1 MVLVKF
7 MKTKKMIVI
16 TTVCIVTLV
25 VIFAGL
31 FYSGFFSHS
40 GTIQAKAVDTYATAG
55 SVDSLS
61 NAMNGFS
68 FDAYKELGMDSDENV
83 FFSPYS
89 IFVALAM
96 TYEGARGDTAVQM
109 KNVLGFEQND
119 EVSLCSFGR
128 IYNLLNIDAE
138 YTLNTANA
146 LWTKRDYPFLEEY
159 LRFIDNYYM
168 GKATDVD
175 FTNPGKAAEIINSWV
190 EENTGGKIKD
200 MLSSTDISPG
210 TVLIL
215 SNAIYFKG
223 LWSTRFD
230 VEDTVDRDFERTPA
244 EIVSVPTMVLRDSE
258 ESFNYGETDD
268 VQILELP
275 YKGDAV
281 SMIVILPKG
290 NNISS
295 VEQML
300 NDENLETWMDLMYP
314 RDVDIY
320 LPKFTYKTEYNLE
333 EMLIAMGLDIAFSP
347 GADFSGMN
355 GNGGLFIE
363 KVLHKAFVEVNEEG
377 TEAAAATTVHMIE
390 SAIPEQPEVFDAN
403 HPFLYLIQHKETGTI
418 LFMGKVVDPR

>member
-1 MVLVKF
+1 

-16 TTVCIVTLV
+16 TTVCIVTAL

-31 FYSGFFSHS
+31 LYSGFFSPP
-40 GTIQAKAVDTYATAG
+40 GNVQARAVDTFSTAE

-61 NAMNGFS
+61 DAMNGFS
-68 FDAYKELGMDSDENV
+68 FEMYNELGIDSDENV

-96 TYEGARGDTAVQM
+96 TYEGAHGDTAVQM

-146 LWTKRDYPFLEEY
+146 LWTKKDYPFLEEY
-159 LRFIDNYYM
+159 LSFIDNYYM

-175 FTNPGKAAEIINSWV
+175 FTNPGEAAEIINSWV
-190 EENTGGKIKD
+190 EENTGGKIED
-200 MLSSTDISPG
+200 MLSSSDISPA

-223 LWSTRFD
+223 LWMTQFD
-230 VEDTVDRDFERTPA
+230 VEDTVDRDFEITPT
-244 EIVSVPTMVLRDSE
+244 EIVQVPTMVLTGSD
-258 ESFNYGETDD
+258 ESFNYSETDD
-268 VQILELP
+268 LQILELP

-281 SMIVILPKG
+281 SMIIILPKK

-300 NDENLETWMDLMYP
+300 SNENLSTWMNSMYP
-314 RDVDIY
+314 TDVDIY
-320 LPKFTYKTEYNLE
+320 LPKFTFETEYNLK
-333 EMLIAMGLDIAFSP
+333 EMLIAMGMDIAFSFN
-347 GADFSGMN
+347 ADFSGMN
-355 GNGGLFIE
+355 GHGGLFIE
-363 KVLHKAFVEVNEEG
+363 KVLHKAFIEVNEEG
-377 TEAAAATTVHMIE
+377 TEAAAATTVHMLE
-390 SAIPEQPEVFDAN
+390 SAIPDSPKVFDAD

-418 LFMGKVVDPR
+418 LFMGKVINPQ

>member
-1 MVLVKF
+1 
-7 MKTKKMIVI
+7 MKTKKMIII
-16 TTVCIVTLV
+16 TAVCIVTLV
-25 VIFAGL
+25 VILAGL
-31 FYSGFFSHS
+31 MYSGFFFSS
-40 GTIQAKAVDTYATAG
+40 GNIQARAVDTYATTE

-61 NAMNGFS
+61 
-68 FDAYKELGMDSDENV
+68 DAINVFNFEMYNELGIDSDENV

-89 IFVALAM
+89 IFTALAM
-96 TYEGARGDTAVQM
+96 TYEGARGDTAAQM
-109 KNVLGFEQND
+109 KNVLGFELND

-146 LWTKRDYPFLEEY
+146 LWTQKDYPFLDEY

-175 FTNPGKAAEIINSWV
+175 FTNPSEAAEIINSWV
-190 EENTGGKIKD
+190 EKNTGGKIED
-200 MLSSTDISPG
+200 MLSSSDITIG

-223 LWSTRFD
+223 LWLNQFD
-230 VEDTVDRDFERTPA
+230 VEDTVDRDFEITNT
-244 EIVSVPTMVLRDSE
+244 EIVQVPTMVLTGSE

-268 VQILELP
+268 LQILELP

-281 SMIVILPKG
+281 SMIIILPKE

-295 VEQML
+295 IEQIL
-300 NDENLETWMDLMYP
+300 NNENLATWMDSMYP
-314 RDVDIY
+314 TDVDIY
-320 LPKFTYKTEYNLE
+320 LPRFTCKTEYNLK
-333 EMLIAMGLDIAFSP
+333 EMLMAMGMDISFTP

-355 GNGGLFIE
+355 GYGGLFIE
-363 KVLHKAFVEVNEEG
+363 KVIHKAFVEVNEEG
-377 TEAAAATTVHMIE
+377 TEAAAATTVHVME
-390 SAIPEQPEVFDAN
+390 SSIPEPPKVFDAD

-418 LFMGKVVDPR
+418 LFMGKVVDPQ